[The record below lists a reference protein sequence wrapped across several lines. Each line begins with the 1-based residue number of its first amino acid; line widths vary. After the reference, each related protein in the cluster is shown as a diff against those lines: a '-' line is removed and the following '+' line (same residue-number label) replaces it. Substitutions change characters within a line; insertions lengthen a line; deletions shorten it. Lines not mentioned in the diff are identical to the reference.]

1 MISHNQT
8 HSKTKKIKPNDRK
21 NACILT

>member
-21 NACILT
+21 NASILT